1 MATKVLAPSLG
12 EGVDELSIVKWLKQE
27 GEMVTELE
35 SLLEVET
42 DKVVTEIPSPATGM
56 LLRII
61 VPENGLI
68 TVGMIIA
75 WIGQPAENIP
85 RPDAAAP
92 GTPTQGGLTTGMHEK
107 NMPQKND
114 PLDTSFASRRSGF
127 ISPVVAKIAHE
138 KNVDLNLIK
147 GTGLGGRITKKD
159 VLAFIESGGKPD
171 GPGGKLGDSLIP
183 HSLIRKAIAERMLLS
198 KQTSPHV
205 MTVMEVD
212 ISRVAMHR
220 TENKDAFARD
230 GIKLTFTAY
239 FISAIV
245 EALKAYPKVNS
256 SWSKAGLV
264 VHSAL
269 NIGVATSLGEDGLI
283 VPVIK
288 NADLLSLPDIART
301 VNDLVERARTNKLH
315 PDEVKDG
322 TFTLTNHG
330 VSGSLLAMPIIYQP
344 QSGILG
350 VGKIQKRPVVVT
362 DAQGNDSIG
371 IRPMA
376 YLSFVFDHR
385 ILDGIVA
392 DWFLSKVVESLES
405 WK

>member
-1 MATKVLAPSLG
+1 MAVKVMAPRLG
-12 EGVDELSIVKWLKQE
+12 EGVDELAIVKWLKRE
-27 GEMVTELE
+27 GEMVAELE
-35 SLLEVET
+35 ALLEVET

-56 LLRII
+56 LLKIV
-61 VPENGLI
+61 VPENELAAA
-68 TVGMIIA
+68 GMVIA
-75 WIGQPAENIP
+75 WIGQPEEIIP
-85 RPDAAAP
+85 QPDEVTLGKHLQGRIITGRP
-92 GTPTQGGLTTGMHEK
+92 EK
-107 NMPQKND
+107 NT
-114 PLDTSFASRRSGF
+114 PLAGIPDKSFARDRTTF
-127 ISPVVAKIAHE
+127 ISPVVSKIARE
-138 KNVDLNLIK
+138 KKVDLTLIK

-159 VLAFIESGGKPD
+159 VLSFLESGASSIAPIGKS
-171 GPGGKLGDSLIP
+171 GDILIP
-183 HSLIRKAIAERMLLS
+183 HSTIRKAIAGRMVLS

-212 ISRVAMHR
+212 ISRVAAHR

-239 FISAIV
+239 FISAV
-245 EALKAYPKVNS
+245 LEGLKAFPKVNS
-256 SWSKAGLV
+256 SWTEQGLV
-264 VHSAL
+264 VHSAF

-288 NADLLSLPDIART
+288 NADHLSLSEIARA
-301 VNDLVERARTNKLH
+301 VNDLVERARNNKLH
-315 PDEVKDG
+315 PEDVKDG

-350 VGKIQKRPVVVT
+350 VGKIQKRAVVISDT
-362 DAQGNDSIG
+362 LGNDSIG

-392 DWFLSKVVESLES
+392 DWFLSKVVESLEN

>member
-92 GTPTQGGLTTGMHEK
+92 GTPIQGRLTTGTHEK
-107 NMPQKND
+107 NMPQED
-114 PLDTSFASRRSGF
+114 PLNTSFASRRSGF

-159 VLAFIESGGKPD
+159 MLAFIESGGKQV

-183 HSLIRKAIAERMLLS
+183 HSMIRKAIAERMLLS

-212 ISRVAMHR
+212 ISRVAVHR
-220 TENKDAFARD
+220 TENKEAFARE

-239 FISAIV
+239 FISAVI

-362 DAQGNDSIG
+362 DTQGNDSIG